1 MKKTLLLLAAL
12 TLSPALYAQDYHVVL
27 WDNATAPTSN
37 GLTGEEL
44 QPKPGQWSNTQ
55 KAEMWIYKAGDN
67 ATGQALV
74 FFPGGGYSTLSVGNG
89 HKEAKWFAENGVTAA
104 VVKYRLP
111 NGHSEVPRNDAD
123 EALRVM
129 REMAA
134 ELNIDPAKVGVSG
147 TSAGGYLAGSVGTL
161 SEVKPDFMILYYPV
175 ISADADKRHK
185 GTFVQLHGADDAD
198 KPVAQEFSLEKKVD
212 ARTPPTLLFH
222 CDDDKVVPAVNS
234 ALLYQKLKEHGVKA
248 DVIIGA
254 KTREVPLLRRLAES
268 HARLALDAVTQL
280 QKHEKPRRKAGLFVC
295 GLLRMPAAGQ
305 HPAATPT
312 GDAAERRYFWRKITS
327 QCSPVMYS
335 TMLSTSSSE
344 FERW

>member
-37 GLTGEEL
+37 GLTGEEI

-111 NGHSEVPRNDAD
+111 NGHCEVPRNDAD

-185 GTFVQLHGADDAD
+185 GTFVQLLGADDAD

-234 ALLYQKLKEHGVKA
+234 ALFYQKLKEHGVKA
-248 DVIIGA
+248 TLHIYPSGGHGWGMNP
-254 KTREVPLLRRLAES
+254 KFRYYGRLAES
-268 HARLALDAVTQL
+268 HARLALDALTNQL
-280 QKHEKPRRKAGLFVC
+280 NITESPAGKRGFLYAVCSGCRRRGSIRLQPQPAMRRSDVISGGRSPRSVRPSC
-295 GLLRMPAAGQ
+295 
-305 HPAATPT
+305 T
-312 GDAAERRYFWRKITS
+312 RR
-327 QCSPVMYS
+327 C
-335 TMLSTSSSE
+335 
-344 FERW
+344 

>member
-37 GLTGEEL
+37 GLTGEEI

-147 TSAGGYLAGSVGTL
+147 TSGMRGS
-161 SEVKPDFMILYYPV
+161 
-175 ISADADKRHK
+175 
-185 GTFVQLHGADDAD
+185 
-198 KPVAQEFSLEKKVD
+198 
-212 ARTPPTLLFH
+212 
-222 CDDDKVVPAVNS
+222 
-234 ALLYQKLKEHGVKA
+234 
-248 DVIIGA
+248 
-254 KTREVPLLRRLAES
+254 
-268 HARLALDAVTQL
+268 
-280 QKHEKPRRKAGLFVC
+280 
-295 GLLRMPAAGQ
+295 
-305 HPAATPT
+305 
-312 GDAAERRYFWRKITS
+312 GD
-327 QCSPVMYS
+327 
-335 TMLSTSSSE
+335 
-344 FERW
+344 

>member
-37 GLTGEEL
+37 GLTGEEI

-111 NGHSEVPRNDAD
+111 NGHSVVPRNDAD

-175 ISADADKRHK
+175 ISADATRGRSCNCSAPTMPTNPSRRSSRSKRRSMP
-185 GTFVQLHGADDAD
+185 G
-198 KPVAQEFSLEKKVD
+198 
-212 ARTPPTLLFH
+212 
-222 CDDDKVVPAVNS
+222 
-234 ALLYQKLKEHGVKA
+234 
-248 DVIIGA
+248 
-254 KTREVPLLRRLAES
+254 
-268 HARLALDAVTQL
+268 
-280 QKHEKPRRKAGLFVC
+280 PRRRC
-295 GLLRMPAAGQ
+295 CST
-305 HPAATPT
+305 ATT
-312 GDAAERRYFWRKITS
+312 T
-327 QCSPVMYS
+327 
-335 TMLSTSSSE
+335 
-344 FERW
+344 RWCRP

>member
-37 GLTGEEL
+37 GLTGEEI

-175 ISADADKRHK
+175 ISADADQTPQGDVRATARRRRCRQTRRAGVLARKEGRCPDPADAAVPLRRRQ
-185 GTFVQLHGADDAD
+185 GGAGRE
-198 KPVAQEFSLEKKVD
+198 Q
-212 ARTPPTLLFH
+212 R
-222 CDDDKVVPAVNS
+222 
-234 ALLYQKLKEHGVKA
+234 ALLPEAQGTRRQGYAPYLSVGGHGWGMNPKFRYYDDWQKA
-248 DVIIGA
+248 
-254 KTREVPLLRRLAES
+254 T
-268 HARLALDAVTQL
+268 LD
-280 QKHEKPRRKAGLFVC
+280 
-295 GLLRMPAAGQ
+295 
-305 HPAATPT
+305 
-312 GDAAERRYFWRKITS
+312 W
-327 QCSPVMYS
+327 
-335 TMLSTSSSE
+335 LSTL
-344 FERW
+344 

>member
-134 ELNIDPAKVGVSG
+134 ELNIVPARVRGVGHLGGRLSRRQRGYAFGSEARFHDPLLPGDFGRRRQTPQGDVRAAARRRRCRQTRRAGVLARKESRCPDPA
-147 TSAGGYLAGSVGTL
+147 
-161 SEVKPDFMILYYPV
+161 
-175 ISADADKRHK
+175 DA
-185 GTFVQLHGADDAD
+185 A
-198 KPVAQEFSLEKKVD
+198 
-212 ARTPPTLLFH
+212 
-222 CDDDKVVPAVNS
+222 
-234 ALLYQKLKEHGVKA
+234 
-248 DVIIGA
+248 
-254 KTREVPLLRRLAES
+254 VPLRRRRGGACREQRRFSTRSSRNTASRLRS
-268 HARLALDAVTQL
+268 TSI
-280 QKHEKPRRKAGLFVC
+280 RR
-295 GLLRMPAAGQ
+295 
-305 HPAATPT
+305 AATA
-312 GDAAERRYFWRKITS
+312 GA
-327 QCSPVMYS
+327 
-335 TMLSTSSSE
+335 
-344 FERW
+344 

>member
-161 SEVKPDFMILYYPV
+161 SEVKPDFMIRRRCC
-175 ISADADKRHK
+175 STA
-185 GTFVQLHGADDAD
+185 T
-198 KPVAQEFSLEKKVD
+198 
-212 ARTPPTLLFH
+212 T
-222 CDDDKVVPAVNS
+222 
-234 ALLYQKLKEHGVKA
+234 
-248 DVIIGA
+248 
-254 KTREVPLLRRLAES
+254 TRWCLP
-268 HARLALDAVTQL
+268 
-280 QKHEKPRRKAGLFVC
+280 
-295 GLLRMPAAGQ
+295 
-305 HPAATPT
+305 
-312 GDAAERRYFWRKITS
+312 
-327 QCSPVMYS
+327 
-335 TMLSTSSSE
+335 
-344 FERW
+344 